1 MENARCSSSCSFMSQ
16 LMMVDFPVPLGAEN
30 MISLPLIFFYFLQRI
45 EHLLLNLFE
54 LVLHLHHDI
63 LHLCL
68 IRL

>member
-1 MENARCSSSCSFMSQ
+1 MLLHEPVDDGGLSCAAWCRKYDQFASH
-16 LMMVDFPVPLGAEN
+16 
-30 MISLPLIFFYFLQRI
+30 FFVYFLQRI